1 MEKSNAEVCRE
12 KLVEFFYPFIGNVE
26 LGNISAS
33 EATHALVDAF
43 IHFSNQG
50 WLIVPKE
57 KDYQSKNS
65 MENDEPPRK
74 DDECLEKISNAICQV
89 YRLE

>member
-43 IHFSNQG
+43 ILYSQQG
-50 WLIVPKE
+50 WIAFP
-57 KDYQSKNS
+57 S
-65 MENDEPPRK
+65 
-74 DDECLEKISNAICQV
+74 SNI
-89 YRLE
+89 